1 MGMGRGDSLQILT
14 SIVGMAA
21 GVVTMLGHF
30 SISDNGGG
38 RLGSDIV
45 STEHVV
51 AIYQCKH

>member
-1 MGMGRGDSLQILT
+1 VGMGRGDSLQILT